1 MIKKGQLRRWKNPR
15 DGGTFMT
22 IGCRIQKLGPGE
34 RRHDLGGW
42 GGRYRGRKV
51 WTILEDGRL
60 TEEAHIDLEQ
70 HTEPVDEA
78 G

>member
-22 IGCRIQKLGPGE
+22 IGCRIHRDGTD
-34 RRHDLGGW
+34 RRRELGW
-42 GGRYRGRKV
+42 GAAYRGTKI
-51 WTILEDGRL
+51 WSILEDGRL
-60 TEEAHIDLEQ
+60 TEETHIDLER
-70 HTEPVDEA
+70 HTDPINEA